1 MTMSP
6 IWEIGRGPVPSRHLA
21 PEDPESSRLTPGT
34 QEVCG
39 GQGGAHVREAG
50 AGTMPDASAG
60 PLQGLQLS
68 RAVGPAAVGHPGP
81 DPRTGPP
88 LDRMARGI
96 GGPRP
101 QPQGASRHGAQGTPE
116 PFPAGGGVGPGSL
129 QDGPSR
135 VQAQRAGLRAWGSSR
150 LRHTELFSASPSTAA
165 EVCLGAGAPSRE
177 PCKRGCRGQQES
189 RYHPLPGHP
198 EPPAL
203 GVSGQGQLAVSPLV
217 LRGRPCW
224 GFLLHHLI

>member
-1 MTMSP
+1 MSP
-6 IWEIGRGPVPSRHLA
+6 IWETGGGPAPSRHWA
-21 PEDPESSRLTPGT
+21 PEDPESSRLMPGT
-34 QEVCG
+34 QEARS
-39 GQGGAHVREAG
+39 GQGGAHVREVG

-60 PLQGLQLS
+60 PLRGLQPS
-68 RAVGPAAVGHPGP
+68 RVAGLAAVGHPGP

-96 GGPRP
+96 EGPRP
-101 QPQGASRHGAQGTPE
+101 QPQGASRHGAQGTPSH
-116 PFPAGGGVGPGSL
+116 FRQGVVRGR
-129 QDGPSR
+129 GPSR
-135 VQAQRAGLRAWGSSR
+135 TAPLGCRRSAGLRAWGSSG
-150 LRHTELFSASPSTAA
+150 LRHTELFSASPSTAP

-177 PCKRGCRGQQES
+177 PCKWGCRRQQES
-189 RYHPLPGHP
+189 RRHPLPGRP